1 MSMLEPTK
9 LWESALNSIELGV
22 SKANFNTWF
31 KGTFIVKESDGV
43 VELGVPN
50 LFVKDWLHKKYHSL
64 ILKTLRDVADNVR
77 SVEFVITKN
86 GPKKDE
92 GRDGVV
98 SIPKSGFDRAQE
110 LPFGEGINKDD
121 NLNPRYTFE
130 TFIIGS
136 FNQIAHAA
144 SQAVIKQPG
153 AVYNPLFIYGNTGHG
168 KTHLLQAVGNH
179 IKHSYRD
186 KKVHYVTSEKFA
198 SDYINSVHAGKA
210 QNFKDKYRRYDVI
223 IMDDVQFVGGKDKTQ
238 EELFHLFN
246 SLYENNKQIIFSAD
260 KHPNL
265 ISGLEERLLSRF
277 KQGMIVDIPKPD
289 VESRAMILKT
299 KAQLSNIQ
307 LDDEI
312 LYFLAGE
319 LDGNIRELEGGLNTV
334 VCHSQLKG
342 KPLSLLEVKNLVK
355 NISRPKKSISI
366 KDLIKIIADFYNIEE
381 DTITNKTRR
390 KEVVKPRQIVMYIL
404 REDFS
409 ISYPTIGDKLGGR
422 DHTTVIH
429 SCEKIKKEIETNV
442 ALLQEINQI
451 RSIIK
456 SD

>member
-1 MSMLEPTK
+1 MFESNK

-31 KGTFIVKESDGV
+31 KGTFIIKESEGV

-77 SVEFVITKN
+77 SVEFTIAKG

-92 GRDGVV
+92 GKDGVV
-98 SIPKSGFDRAQE
+98 TIQKQNPDRAQE
-110 LPFGEGINKDD
+110 LPFGEGINRED

-136 FNQIAHAA
+136 FNQLAHAA
-144 SQAVIKQPG
+144 TQAVIKHPG

-179 IKHSYRD
+179 IKHMYRD
-186 KKVHYVTSEKFA
+186 KKVHYVTSEKFT
-198 SDYINSVHAGKA
+198 SDYVTSVHSGKG
-210 QNFKDKYRRYDVI
+210 QHFKDKYRRYDVL
-223 IMDDVQFVGGKDKTQ
+223 IMDDIQFMGGKDKTQ

-246 SLYENNKQIIFSAD
+246 ALYENNKQIIFSAD

-277 KQGMIVDIPKPD
+277 KQGMIVDIQKPD
-289 VESRAMILKT
+289 VESRAAILKA
-299 KAQLSNIQ
+299 KAIVSGID
-307 LDDEI
+307 LDDET

-319 LDGNIRELEGGLNTV
+319 LDGNIRELEGGLNTII
-334 VCHSQLKG
+334 CHTQLKN

-355 NISRPKKSISI
+355 NISKPKKSISI
-366 KDLIKIIADFYNIEE
+366 KDLIKMIADFYNIEE
-381 DTITNKTRR
+381 ESITNKTRR

-429 SCEKIKKEIETNV
+429 SCEKIKEEIKTNSG
-442 ALLQEINQI
+442 LLQEINQI